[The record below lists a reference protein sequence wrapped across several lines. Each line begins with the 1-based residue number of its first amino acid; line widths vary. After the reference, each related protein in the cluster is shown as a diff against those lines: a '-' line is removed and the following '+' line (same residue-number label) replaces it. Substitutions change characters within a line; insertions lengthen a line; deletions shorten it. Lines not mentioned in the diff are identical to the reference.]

1 MPARLE
7 ELKTVKMSPYLSC
20 DIDLKCPVLES
31 IIRKPRVSPSSLHV
45 LLFLP
50 ALSRQL
56 LISDFRLERFLQLPK
71 VLVSISHEI
80 VQALTSPSGAFGVF
94 TFFSTPLHTHMH
106 IHIYSGLEVSLRGLT
121 H

>member
-20 DIDLKCPVLES
+20 DIDLECPVLES
-31 IIRKPRVSPSSLHV
+31 IIRKSGGSPSSLHV

-71 VLVSISHEI
+71 VLMSISHEI
-80 VQALTSPSGAFGVF
+80 VQALTSPSGALVF
-94 TFFSTPLHTHMH
+94 SRSLAHHSIHTCTFTYTQDLKSH
-106 IHIYSGLEVSLRGLT
+106 
-121 H
+121 